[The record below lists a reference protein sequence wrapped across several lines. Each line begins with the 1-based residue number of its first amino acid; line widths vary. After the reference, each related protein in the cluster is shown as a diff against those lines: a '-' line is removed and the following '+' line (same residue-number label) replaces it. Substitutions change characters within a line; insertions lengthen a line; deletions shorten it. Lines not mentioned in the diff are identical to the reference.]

1 MPPIP
6 HPDDLILAFD
16 MAPVG
21 LLVSRQRKVQ
31 SYNQA
36 FGAMFGHAP
45 ETLAGQPLAQLY
57 PSAEEYRHIG
67 ERAFEAMRDSG
78 TYADDRIMRR
88 ADGRLFWCHVS
99 GRAIDRADPFEKA
112 VWAFEDLSA
121 ARPVSTA
128 FTPREREI
136 APLLIAGK
144 GNKEI
149 AQVLR
154 TSPRTVEA
162 HRARMMRKLAVNS
175 VAELVARLLSSP

>member
-1 MPPIP
+1 MA
-6 HPDDLILAFD
+6 HDDLLLAFD

-21 LLVSRQRKVQ
+21 LLVSRQRTIQ
-31 SYNQA
+31 AYNRA
-36 FGAMFGHAP
+36 FSEMFGHAP
-45 ETLAGQPLAQLY
+45 DALLDQPLAQLY

-67 ERAFEAMRDSG
+67 ERAHTAMRESG
-78 TYADDRIMRR
+78 VYADDRIMRR

-99 GRAIDRADPFEKA
+99 GRAINRVDPFDKA
-112 VWAFEDLSA
+112 VWVFEDLSA
-121 ARPVSTA
+121 ARPVSTG

-162 HRARMMRKLAVNS
+162 HRARMMRKLGVTNA
-175 VAELVARLLSSP
+175 AELVARLLSVP